1 MMGAYMWANNLHNTD
16 HFEMYRKW
24 RRKQSWPHDACWLMG
39 YRTPYV
45 LGVPRGDTA

>member
-24 RRKQSWPHDACWLMG
+24 RRKQSWLHDACWLMG